1 MRQIMQEKKEDD
13 LRQVLNK
20 VYEVGMDEVGR
31 GSIFGPVF
39 SAVVELTEKNK
50 FTLKQL
56 GVTDSKKLTPKK
68 RKLLLP
74 KILLLSSDYGI
85 GQSSA
90 REIDKL
96 GIRVATEL
104 SMIRALKKLKKKPSE
119 LIVDGPL
126 LLRPWKGIQKNIV
139 SGDSKFISIASA
151 SIVAKVSRDN
161 LMERLEKK
169 YSGYSIFKNKGYG
182 TKEHFSNIK
191 RNGITNLHRKSFL
204 IKSNLI

>member
-1 MRQIMQEKKEDD
+1 MQEKKEED
-13 LRQVLNK
+13 LQQALNK
-20 VYEVGMDEVGR
+20 VSEVGIDEVGR
-31 GSIFGPVF
+31 GAIFGPVF
-39 SAVVELTEKNK
+39 SAVVALTEKNT

-85 GQSSA
+85 GQSSV

-96 GIRVATEL
+96 GIRAATEL
-104 SMIRALKKLKKKPSE
+104 SMIRALKKLRKKPSE
-119 LIVDGPL
+119 IIIDGPL
-126 LLRPWKGIQKNIV
+126 LLRPWKGIQKNIIA
-139 SGDSKFISIASA
+139 GDSKFTAIASA

-169 YSGYSIFKNKGYG
+169 YSGYLIFKNKGYG
-182 TKEHFSNIK
+182 TKDHFSLVK
-191 RNGITNLHRKSFL
+191 KNGMTKLHRKSFL
-204 IKSNLI
+204 KKSNLI